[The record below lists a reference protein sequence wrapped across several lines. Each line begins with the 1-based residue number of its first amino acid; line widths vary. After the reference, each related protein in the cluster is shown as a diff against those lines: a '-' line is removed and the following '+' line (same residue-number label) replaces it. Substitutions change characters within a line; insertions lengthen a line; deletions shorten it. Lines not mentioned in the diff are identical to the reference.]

1 MDGHAPSFRTK
12 LVSEL
17 LRRVPAN
24 VRGRTRLA
32 RAALGSGLRARNVQL
47 ATRDGDFVVPNLDGP
62 TAFHLLVDG
71 VYESEEIDLVLSR
84 LPRGGTFADVGANI
98 GVYSVPAAKKVG
110 PDGRVLLFE
119 ASPRIQ
125 EYLAHNLELNR
136 VKNATVLKF
145 AVGDVD
151 GGSVAFYDSP
161 SENFGMGTLTNLFGT
176 EPIHV
181 PLFSL
186 DYLLADAGVAHI
198 DVMKVGRGARGR
210 GVPRC
215 GQATYGARA
224 AADRLRIQRLVG
236 GEGAWCNRRRRPAS
250 SSRLRLRAPH
260 AQRLSRRRQ
269 ATWRDP
275 HHRLSFVGRYSAQFG
290 FCVAGAS
297 CAPWRAQ
304 VLPHRTVRVA

>member
-198 DVMKVGRGARGR
+198 DVMKVDVEGHEAGVFRGAAKLLTG
-210 GVPRC
+210 
-215 GQATYGARA
+215 
-224 AADRLRIQRLVG
+224 
-236 GEGAWCNRRRRPAS
+236 
-250 SSRLRLRAPH
+250 RAPPLIVFEFNDWSEEKAH
-260 AQRLSRRRQ
+260 GVTVGDAQRVLRDYGYALHTLSGYLDGAKPLGEILTTGCHSLV
-269 ATWRDP
+269 ATP
-275 HHRLSFVGRYSAQFG
+275 PSSAS
-290 FCVAGAS
+290 A
-297 CAPWRAQ
+297 
-304 VLPHRTVRVA
+304 